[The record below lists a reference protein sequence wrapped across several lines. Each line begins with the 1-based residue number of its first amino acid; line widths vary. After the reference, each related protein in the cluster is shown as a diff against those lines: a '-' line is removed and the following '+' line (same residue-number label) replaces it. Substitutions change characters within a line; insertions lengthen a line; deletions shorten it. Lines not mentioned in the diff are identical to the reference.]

1 VTCLTIVL
9 KNNRM
14 AAAMP
19 EAKEGTLPPLFF
31 APSQV
36 TPRLSR
42 RPSFTSK
49 LSPEK
54 SHRPLRPVVG
64 DIDKRDERS
73 KKAYPPS
80 KPMHRT
86 AQPSF
91 LSAEAKAPNYRGLL
105 NLGIVVLF
113 VSNFRLLLDTIQRH
127 GFVVQKMLEQSGDL
141 LKVFV
146 SPEPWQDFPV
156 V

>member
-1 VTCLTIVL
+1 
-9 KNNRM
+9 M

-19 EAKEGTLPPLFF
+19 EAKEGTLPPLIF

-36 TPRLSR
+36 VPRHSR

-49 LSPEK
+49 TSPEK
-54 SHRPLRPVVG
+54 SHRPMRPEVG

-86 AQPSF
+86 AQPSY

-105 NLGIVVLF
+105 NLGVVVLF
-113 VSNFRLLLDTIQRH
+113 VSNFRLLLDAISRH
-127 GFVVQKMLEQSGDL
+127 GFVLQKVLEQSSSL
-141 LKVFV
+141 IKVLD
-146 SPEPWQDFPV
+146 SPEPWQDFPFV
-156 V
+156 